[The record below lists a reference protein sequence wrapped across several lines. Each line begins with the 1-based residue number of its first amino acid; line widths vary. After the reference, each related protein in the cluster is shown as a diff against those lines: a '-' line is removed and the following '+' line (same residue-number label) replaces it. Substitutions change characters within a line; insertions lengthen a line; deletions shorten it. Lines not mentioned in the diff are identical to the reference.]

1 MMVSMNESRYEMFGK
16 YMETVD
22 PKLKKNIAY
31 NIRCYPFFLT
41 YPDDAPQEEID
52 IVKAAVAAEGGN

>member
-1 MMVSMNESRYEMFGK
+1 MFGK